1 MQLKNRP
8 AVTKTVEI
16 TINPVET
23 KLIAYIKG
31 ADKLRLNR
39 EDSYSLVTD
48 NGYINNEEV
57 TFKIQEDPRAKK
69 PPSDYATL
77 IQALDD
83 NGKTIPNKY
92 ILHANAKNKLGSVV
106 LIATYQGKE
115 YIKTVDIIPLW

>member
-16 TINPVET
+16 TINPIET
-23 KLIAYIKG
+23 KLVAYIKG

-39 EDSYSLVTD
+39 KESYSLVTD
-48 NGYINNEEV
+48 DGTINNEEV
-57 TFKIQEDPRAKK
+57 TFEIQEDPHAKR

-77 IQALDD
+77 TQALDD
-83 NGKTIPNKY
+83 NGEKISNKY

-106 LIATYQGKE
+106 LIATYQGEE
-115 YIKTVDIIPLW
+115 YTKTVDIIPLW